1 MTENKDNSLFDITNR
16 KVSDNTQLQSIFAQ
30 ADQKTNNL
38 VPSSMTFGARPEL
51 VLGFTLITVN
61 TLFEKYTYQNKEYD
75 QKSNGDIFL
84 VDKKTKRY
92 ALHLRKLKE
101 IAQAAGVKITR
112 QTEIDHQYDDKGRTI
127 YVKFQLDWEMISIDG
142 SMKSG
147 MQIGEYSYMA
157 QVEKLKK
164 DDGSLNEEFL
174 EKQRGDGAKL
184 AMSNALGRA
193 IKDALPKMKGTFT
206 IDELKKP
213 FLVPCVIK
221 DLSKLLEKY
230 PDVEKMLLAKELG
243 ISEMI
248 YGHQNKMLEDHLA
261 ANENL
266 QLKAAEVIE
275 PLPEELKEGKS
286 LPAEKEIPSS
296 GSGIE
301 QSQEQTSSQQS
312 VETKS
317 AAQVSE
323 PTPQELNKITAKE
336 YQDQP
341 ENVRVKKIEDLLKQK
356 GKSWTGK
363 NPIDK
368 YTAVQHVKFIE
379 DLLNLPDAIIE
390 DKVFS

>member
-1 MTENKDNSLFDITNR
+1 MTDSSLLNITNQ
-16 KVSDNTQLQSIFAQ
+16 KVNDNTQLQQIFAQ

-38 VPSSMTFGARPEL
+38 VASSMTFGARPEL

-61 TLFEKYTYQNKEYD
+61 TTLEKYTYNQKEYD

-84 VDKKTKRY
+84 VDKKSKRY

-101 IAQAAGVKITR
+101 IAQAAGVEITH
-112 QTEIDHQYDDKGRTI
+112 QKEIDHQYDDNGKTT
-127 YVKFQLDWEMISIDG
+127 YVKFELGWKMVSIDG
-142 SMKSG
+142 STKSG
-147 MQIGEYSYMA
+147 LQIGEYSYLA
-157 QVEKLKK
+157 QVEKHKK
-164 DDGSLNEEFL
+164 DDGNVNEDFI

-243 ISEMI
+243 ISNLI
-248 YGHQNKMLEDHLA
+248 YSHQNEMLENHLQ
-261 ANENL
+261 NNL
-266 QLKAAEVIE
+266 QLNEPSGEKDNQPGIKPDKDKVEQPE
-275 PLPEELKEGKS
+275 PLPS
-286 LPAEKEIPSS
+286 D
-296 GSGIE
+296 
-301 QSQEQTSSQQS
+301 
-312 VETKS
+312 TKVA

-323 PTPQELNKITAKE
+323 PTLQEKNKITAKE
-336 YQDQP
+336 FQEQP
-341 ENVRVKKIEDLLKQK
+341 ENVRVKKIEDLLIQK

-363 NPIDK
+363 SAIEK
-368 YTAVQHVKFIE
+368 YTPAQHVKFIE
-379 DLLNLPDAIIE
+379 DLLNLPDAIVE
-390 DKVFS
+390 EKVFN

>member
-1 MTENKDNSLFDITNR
+1 MTDNSLLNITNQ
-16 KVSDNTQLQSIFAQ
+16 KVNDNTQLQSIFAQ

-51 VLGFTLITVN
+51 VLGFTLVSVN
-61 TLFEKYTYQNKEYD
+61 TEFEKYSFKNKKGDTINAE
-75 QKSNGDIFL
+75 QQSNGDVFL
-84 VDKKTKRY
+84 VDKKSKRY

-101 IAQAAGVKITR
+101 IAQAAGVKITH
-112 QTEIDHQYDDKGRTI
+112 QTEIDHQYDEKGKTT
-127 YVKFQLDWEMISIDG
+127 YVKFELGWEMINIDG
-142 SMKSG
+142 STKSG
-147 MQIGEYSYMA
+147 MQIGEYSFLA
-157 QVEKLKK
+157 QVEKHKK
-164 DDGSLNEEFL
+164 DDGTMNEDFL

-193 IKDALPKMKGTFT
+193 IKDALPKMKGMFT
-206 IDELKKP
+206 IEELKKP

-243 ISEMI
+243 ISDMI
-248 YGHQNKMLEDHLA
+248 YSHQNKMLESHLT
-261 ANENL
+261 ANDNL
-266 QLKAAEVIE
+266 QLKAADIPE
-275 PLPEELKEGKS
+275 PLPEELNKKQ
-286 LPAEKEIPSS
+286 PIPEISTG

-301 QSQEQTSSQQS
+301 PPAT
-312 VETKS
+312 ETKVTAPS
-317 AAQVSE
+317 SE
-323 PTPQELNKITAKE
+323 DPTPQELNKITAKE

-341 ENVRVKKIEDLLKQK
+341 EDARVKKIKDLLKQK

-363 NPIDK
+363 SAIDK

-379 DLLNLPDAIIE
+379 DLLNLPDAIVE